1 MSRLLLLVKVFAV
14 FIASFVVSPVE
25 AKTLNEIRTY
35 MPFSFPIDPAK
46 IHSLPD
52 LNIAFA
58 LNSTLIERDNEKEIS
73 AGLVDRWVVISPRVY
88 RLTLKHNAKWSNGA
102 LILATDVKKSIE
114 RTLRVHPSDVRGI
127 VQVLDS
133 ISCPS
138 NRDIDFK
145 LNLPAHD
152 SNILQKLTDPKFGI
166 VKVLDNGKL
175 DMSTTSG
182 LFSVLPNSNQE
193 QLVLVKNPNSLSQL
207 DPSLADR
214 IIIRKMPVDKESPT
228 VLRVDDWPNL
238 IESTSLHKENFM
250 KKYQRDGFE
259 TWATPLDKLLYLQ
272 LGKRSAN
279 AEGRGLIRF
288 LRSKIKNDLLVQGLS
303 GYTPTNQ
310 VFPRGYEL
318 YASGFSCVD
327 RDQEALPER
336 FKSRPIDILISP
348 ARVSSTMKDNLGQ
361 AVKEATGKEPRF
373 ISVPLEQAFD
383 YRSKGDFDLYFGT
396 IGLTEPDPEAM
407 LSFNMESDIPLIF
420 TAGTQLLQRLDH
432 AKSVT
437 NYRSKV
443 QELRN
448 LLRDIQCDGHL
459 LPFFHFST
467 IGLARSELDFSQMSK
482 SDESIRFEKIRFKKS
497 IADREISQGIL

>member
-1 MSRLLLLVKVFAV
+1 MSRLGLLAKVFIV
-14 FIASFVVSPVE
+14 FMASFVCVPLK
-25 AKTLNEIRTY
+25 AKAPNEIRTY

-46 IHSLPD
+46 IHTLPD

-58 LNSTLIERDNEKEIS
+58 LNSTLVERDDEKEIS
-73 AGLVDRWVVISPRVY
+73 AGLAESWSVIAPKVY
-88 RLTLKHNAKWSNGA
+88 RLTLRSDAQWSNGA
-102 LILATDVKKSIE
+102 LILATDVKRSIE
-114 RTLRVHPSDVRGI
+114 RTLRVHPGDTRGM

-138 NRDIDFK
+138 SREIDFK
-145 LNLPAHD
+145 LKLPAHD
-152 SNILQKLTDPKFGI
+152 SNLLQKLTDPKFGI
-166 VKVLDNGKL
+166 VKVLDNGQL

-182 LFSVLPNSNQE
+182 LFSVLPNSNQV
-193 QLVLVKNPNSLSQL
+193 QLVLVKNPNSLSQP

-214 IIIRKMPVDKESPT
+214 IIIRKMPIDKESPT

-238 IESTSLHKENFM
+238 IESTSLYKENFM
-250 KKYQRDGFE
+250 KNYQQDGFE

-272 LGKRSAN
+272 LGKRIAN
-279 AEGRGLIRF
+279 TEGRDLLRF
-288 LRSKIKNDLLVQGLS
+288 LRSKIKNELLVQGLS

-318 YASGFSCVD
+318 YDSGFSCLG
-327 RDQEALPER
+327 REQEALPAK
-336 FKSRPIDILISP
+336 FKGRPIDILISP
-348 ARVSSTMKDNLGQ
+348 ARVSSTMKENLGQ

-383 YRSKGDFDLYFGT
+383 YRSRGDFDLYFGT

-420 TAGTQLLQRLDH
+420 TAGTELLQRLDH

-437 NYRSKV
+437 NYRKKI
-443 QELRN
+443 QELRS

-467 IGLARSELDFSQMSK
+467 IGLARSELDFSQISR
-482 SDESIRFEKIRFKKS
+482 SSESIRFEKIRFKKS
-497 IADREISQGIL
+497 TANREISQGVL